1 MVAYAAATAPAGW
14 LNCDGSAVS
23 RTTYADLFA
32 VTSTTYGVGNGTTTF
47 NLPDLRGRI
56 PVGLDNMGGT
66 DAGRLS
72 VANTLGG
79 TGGTETHTLT
89 SAQIPAHSHGN
100 TLSNAT
106 VAALTHSHAEGN
118 LAAAVGAANG
128 NAGLIG
134 YEAGSVR
141 PSGRGPAAITNYI
154 LGPVAVYNGAFG
166 NLTMNHYTRVYGDT
180 SNNTTSV
187 TVGITNANNTGGGGA
202 HENMQ
207 PYILTYYIIK
217 T

>member
-1 MVAYAAATAPAGW
+1 MIAYAAATSPSGW

-32 VTSTTYGVGNGTTTF
+32 VTSTTYGVGDGTTTF

-56 PVGLDNMGGT
+56 PVGLDNIGGT

-89 SAQIPAHSHGN
+89 SAEMPVHTHTQTSHNHTQDTHNHTQTSHNHTQNAHAHSTGEAI
-100 TLSNAT
+100 S
-106 VAALTHSHAEGN
+106 G
-118 LAAAVGAANG
+118 
-128 NAGLIG
+128 AGLI
-134 YEAGSVR
+134 AFASGSQ
-141 PSGRGPAAITNYI
+141 G
-154 LGPVAVYNGAFG
+154 F
-166 NLTMNHYTRVYGDT
+166 
-180 SNNTTSV
+180 TTSTGNQTAV
-187 TVGITNANNTGGGGA
+187 NQATTAVNQTTVATNQATTAVNQNTGSGGS
-202 HENMQ
+202 HNNMQ
-207 PYILTYYIIK
+207 PYVLTYYIIK

>member
-14 LNCDGSAVS
+14 LLCDGSLISDDVYPELC
-23 RTTYADLFA
+23 TLLG
-32 VTSTTYGVGNGTTTF
+32 TTYGAQVGSSYR
-47 NLPDLRGRI
+47 LPDLRGRI

-89 SAQIPAHSHGN
+89 SAQIPAHSHPN
-100 TLSNAT
+100 TLLNAT
-106 VAALTHSHAEGN
+106 VAALAHSHAEGN

-128 NAGLIG
+128 NAALIG

-154 LGPVAVYNGAFG
+154 LTSSGFYNGAFG
-166 NLTMNHYTRVYGDT
+166 PLTMNHYTRVYGDT

-187 TVGITNANNTGGGGA
+187 TVGITNANNTGGGGS
-202 HENMQ
+202 HNNMQ